1 MVALGRMQSHPKI
14 VEAVAPRLRDK
25 NQNIRGLAVWVL
37 GQQATDEA
45 MKLLADLLAVEQTP
59 EVLGAILERQP
70 ALQELVGNEW
80 IILASKSP
88 STVALQ
94 RYCPRRGW
102 LPWSGKAVLP
112 QVARSADWFAGES
125 APLDPA
131 IVLGGVR

>member
-1 MVALGRMQSHPKI
+1 MGRP
-14 VEAVAPRLRDK
+14 
-25 NQNIRGLAVWVL
+25 
-37 GQQATDEA
+37 TT
-45 MKLLADLLAVEQTP
+45 LLASRRTFSFTQTP

-112 QVARSADWFAGES
+112 QVVELTVVRHEAGAYQTLAGRKASSTREG
-125 APLDPA
+125 L
-131 IVLGGVR
+131 